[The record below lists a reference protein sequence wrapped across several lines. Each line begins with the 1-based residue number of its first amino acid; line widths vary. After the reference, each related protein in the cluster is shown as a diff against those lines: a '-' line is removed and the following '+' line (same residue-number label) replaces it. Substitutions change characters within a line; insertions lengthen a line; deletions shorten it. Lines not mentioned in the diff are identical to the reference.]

1 MASEPKQDRR
11 SRRTRK
17 VLVEAL
23 FSLMQ
28 EKRYSTI
35 TVKDI
40 IERADVGRST
50 FYLHCQD
57 KEDLLEDG
65 LDEMIRQIDHS
76 ALADGKHLL
85 PVRQIFQHIHD
96 EQHRFKSLA
105 ASGSIDRL
113 YQILEGY
120 MRKNMETTLAAQ
132 VPAGRQLTVPIPILA
147 ASLSGS
153 FLALLKWYLENKM
166 IYSPEQM
173 DQFFQQLVMPGALAV
188 LGK

>member
-1 MASEPKQDRR
+1 MAIEHKEDRR

-17 VLVEAL
+17 LLVHAL

-40 IERADVGRST
+40 IQRADVGRST
-50 FYLHCQD
+50 FYLHCMD

-65 LDEMIRQIDHS
+65 LDELIHKIDHGV
-76 ALADGKHLL
+76 LKDDQHLL
-85 PVRQIFQHIHD
+85 PVLQTFQHIYN
-96 EQHRFKSLA
+96 ERQQFKSLA

-120 MRKNMETTLAAQ
+120 MRKNLETFLAAQ
-132 VPAGRQLTVPIPILA
+132 LPGGTKPAVPIPILA
-147 ASLSGS
+147 ASVTGS

-173 DQFFQQLVMPGALAV
+173 DQFFQQLVMPGALSV
-188 LGK
+188 LKN

>member
-1 MASEPKQDRR
+1 METEHKEDRR

-17 VLVEAL
+17 LLVHAL

-28 EKRYSTI
+28 EKRYTAI

-50 FYLHCQD
+50 FYTHCRD

-65 LDEMIRQIDHS
+65 LDEMISQFYMGGIQSRE
-76 ALADGKHLL
+76 HLF
-85 PVRQIFQHIHD
+85 PVLQTFQHIQK
-96 EQHRFKSLA
+96 EQHRFKSLVT
-105 ASGSIDRL
+105 SGSIDRL

-120 MRKNMETTLAAQ
+120 MRKNLEAALVEQ
-132 VPAGRQLTVPIPILA
+132 IPAGRQPNVPIPVLA
-147 ASLSGS
+147 ASITGA
-153 FLALLKWYLENKM
+153 FLALLKWYMDNKM

-173 DQFFQQLVMPGALAV
+173 EHYFQQLVMPGALAG
-188 LGK
+188 LGN

>member
-1 MASEPKQDRR
+1 MATEQKEDRR

-17 VLVEAL
+17 LLVHAL

-28 EKRYSTI
+28 EKRYTAI

-40 IERADVGRST
+40 IQRADVGRST
-50 FYLHCQD
+50 FYLHCRD

-65 LDEMIRQIDHS
+65 LDEMIHQIDHG
-76 ALADGKHLL
+76 ALADGKHLF
-85 PVRQIFQHIHD
+85 PVLQTFQHIQK

-120 MRKNMETTLAAQ
+120 MRKNMEAFLAGQ
-132 VPAGRQLTVPIPILA
+132 VPARRQPAVPIPVLA
-147 ASLSGS
+147 ATISGS
-153 FLALLKWYLENKM
+153 FLALIKWYLDTKM
-166 IYSPEQM
+166 SYSPEQM
-173 DQFFQQLVMPGALAV
+173 DQFFQQLVMPGVLAV